1 MNILVEIFHFLNIYL
16 FLCAVKN
23 EKEYIMKGLIKN
35 SGLILVLIGAII
47 LMVCSFTQNVN
58 DNTILGV
65 ATVLIVVGL
74 IVYIVTNKY
83 IHD

>member
-1 MNILVEIFHFLNIYL
+1 MQF
-16 FLCAVKN
+16 KN

-35 SGLILVLIGAII
+35 SGLILVLVGAII

-65 ATVLIVVGL
+65 ATVLIVIGL
-74 IVYIVTNKY
+74 IVYILTNKY